1 MKLSRVVAVRNLVV
15 GSLAEQS
22 RAGQRTMF
30 QPRQSTVQVV
40 FEKLRDISTLR
51 GHSFGRQEP
60 YPMGG
65 RGEFEE
71 VDCYPMASHMN
82 KTRGG
87 QVLLEGPFARGIAGT
102 VSGWANQ
109 AKLVKVE
116 QQTKLAEKQ
125 AMLFKHSNATLLP
138 MIWSGQFSDYKLQ
151 CGAEIIDVHKM
162 ILAAR
167 SPFFVELM
175 MKNPQHCVI
184 TNIDMDSIL
193 WRP

>member
-1 MKLSRVVAVRNLVV
+1 MSGSLMKLSRVVAVRNLVV

-51 GHSFGRQEP
+51 GHSFGRQAP

-82 KTRGG
+82 KMRGG

-102 VSGWANQ
+102 VSGWVNQ

-116 QQTKLAEKQ
+116 QQTKLAEK
-125 AMLFKHSNATLLP
+125 
-138 MIWSGQFSDYKLQ
+138 
-151 CGAEIIDVHKM
+151 
-162 ILAAR
+162 
-167 SPFFVELM
+167 
-175 MKNPQHCVI
+175 
-184 TNIDMDSIL
+184 
-193 WRP
+193 

>member
-1 MKLSRVVAVRNLVV
+1 MQSDKALSSDGPQPRNLVV
-15 GSLAEQS
+15 AGRSFAQIKAGDLGLLAEQS

-40 FEKLRDISTLR
+40 FEKLSDISTLR
-51 GHSFGRQEP
+51 GHSFGRQAP

-87 QVLLEGPFARGIAGT
+87 QVLLEGPFVRGIAGT

-138 MIWSGQFSDYKLQ
+138 MIWSSQFSD
-151 CGAEIIDVHKM
+151 
-162 ILAAR
+162 
-167 SPFFVELM
+167 
-175 MKNPQHCVI
+175 
-184 TNIDMDSIL
+184 
-193 WRP
+193 

>member
-1 MKLSRVVAVRNLVV
+1 MRGLSP
-15 GSLAEQS
+15 G
-22 RAGQRTMF
+22 
-30 QPRQSTVQVV
+30 
-40 FEKLRDISTLR
+40 
-51 GHSFGRQEP
+51 
-60 YPMGG
+60 
-65 RGEFEE
+65 
-71 VDCYPMASHMN
+71 AS
-82 KTRGG
+82 
-87 QVLLEGPFARGIAGT
+87 AGT

-167 SPFFVELM
+167 SPCGIDDEEPPALRHH
-175 MKNPQHCVI
+175 QH
-184 TNIDMDSIL
+184 
-193 WRP
+193 

>member
-1 MKLSRVVAVRNLVV
+1 MKFSCVVAIKNLVV
-15 GSLAEQS
+15 GSLAAQS

-51 GHSFGRQEP
+51 GHSFGRLEP

-87 QVLLEGPFARGIAGT
+87 QVLLKGPFARGIAGT
-102 VSGWANQ
+102 VS
-109 AKLVKVE
+109 
-116 QQTKLAEKQ
+116 
-125 AMLFKHSNATLLP
+125 
-138 MIWSGQFSDYKLQ
+138 
-151 CGAEIIDVHKM
+151 
-162 ILAAR
+162 
-167 SPFFVELM
+167 
-175 MKNPQHCVI
+175 
-184 TNIDMDSIL
+184 
-193 WRP
+193 